1 MYKSEENKWNVSI
14 DDVHSIAPVQ
24 YTDGD
29 IVFIDDMKILP
40 DSLSGTTINNVE
52 MIVFVAC
59 TGGKI
64 KMNINSKPVTLHQ
77 AEVLCCSPDSMM
89 DDFMVSP
96 DFGCKVVCI
105 STRIVLNLVNSD
117 KNILNHYFSLRQ
129 QPVVYLGK
137 SGLRL
142 FEHYYSLM
150 KFRTGLR
157 GRTYD
162 REVMSALVSA
172 ALYDL
177 IGEKG
182 EPEVRLGTSG
192 EMITQGDLLYRRFVE
207 LLAGTYPRPRSVVWY
222 GRQLCV
228 TPKYLSTA
236 VRRASGQTALKWITG
251 YVVEDIRR
259 LLAHSDL
266 TVKEVAD
273 ELGFPSLSFFG
284 KYVRQNLGVSPTEY
298 RRCNS

>member
-1 MYKSEENKWNVSI
+1 MHKSEENNWKVSI
-14 DDVHSIAPVQ
+14 DNVHNMTPVN

-29 IVFIDDMKILP
+29 IVFIDDITILP

-59 TGGKI
+59 TGGKLNI
-64 KMNINSKPVTLHQ
+64 NINSRPVTLRQ
-77 AEVLCCSPDSMM
+77 AEVLCCSPDSNL

-105 STRIVLNLVNSD
+105 STNIVLSLVNSD
-117 KNILNHYFSLRQ
+117 KNILNHYFSIRQ
-129 QPVVYLGK
+129 NPVVVLGE

-142 FEHYYSLM
+142 FEYYYNLM
-150 KFRTGLR
+150 KYRVGLH

-162 REVMSALVSA
+162 KEVMSALVSA

-177 IGEKG
+177 ISERGT
-182 EPEVRLGTSG
+182 PEVRLGG
-192 EMITQGDLLYRRFVE
+192 KDDMITQGDLLYRRFME
-207 LLAGTYPRPRSVVWY
+207 LLSTTYPRERSVGWY
-222 GRQLCV
+222 GKQLCV

-236 VRRASGQTALKWITG
+236 VRLASGQTALKWITG

-266 TVKEVAD
+266 TIKEIAD

-284 KYVRQNLGVSPTEY
+284 KYVRQHLGVSPTEY